1 MKGDFKEILIPIRR
15 EYSNNTEAMTNS
27 NNNGEVTVWK
37 TIAALAILVLVGF
50 SMMRH
55 ENKIFELE
63 VRLNKLEMDNSKN
76 FEPETVVSNLFS

>member
-15 EYSNNTEAMTNS
+15 EYSNTETTSNS

-63 VRLNKLEMDNSKN
+63 VRINKLEMDNSN
-76 FEPETVVSNLFS
+76 IFEPETVVSNLFS